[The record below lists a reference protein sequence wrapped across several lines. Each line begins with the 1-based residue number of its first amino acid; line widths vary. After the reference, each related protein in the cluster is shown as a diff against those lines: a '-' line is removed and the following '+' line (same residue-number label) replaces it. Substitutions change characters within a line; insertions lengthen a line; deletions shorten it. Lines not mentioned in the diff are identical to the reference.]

1 MRDALSGVFDVADP
15 TGTVTMNSPVWVSG
29 WHAPLLKLA
38 KAAINANC
46 DNTHDLHRLVDDL
59 FSQLQE
65 RMTTGSSSPSAFK
78 ILLEILPTTLIER
91 RVELL
96 SRPCRSLV
104 FVPEHP
110 FPATYGPSGL

>member
-1 MRDALSGVFDVADP
+1 MRDALSGIFDVTNP

-29 WHAPLLKLA
+29 WHAPLLKLI
-38 KAAINANC
+38 KAAINANR
-46 DNTHDLHRLVDDL
+46 DDTHDLHRLVDDL

-65 RMTTGSSSPSAFK
+65 RMTTDSSGPSAF
-78 ILLEILPTTLIER
+78 ER

-110 FPATYGPSGL
+110 FPATYGPSGLYWQAP